1 MEPFPESFELDE
13 LVMRQPAESDRQ
25 PFIDVLSRSDEIAR
39 WTTLPYPYTSQD
51 FDDFL
56 GMDEVRWVVEIDG
69 QPGGV
74 IGTRPDLETATATF
88 GYWLVPHARG
98 RGVITRVGRQVCAML
113 FDRGFERIVA
123 EVVVGNL
130 ASGAALDRIGFT
142 LEGVARSV
150 HAGRCGVGISRFDEQ
165 IWSMLPQDVGR

>member
-1 MEPFPESFELDE
+1 MEPFPASFELDE
-13 LVMRQPAESDRQ
+13 LLLRPAAESDRQ
-25 PFIDVLSRSDEIAR
+25 PFVDVLSASDEIAR
-39 WTTLPYPYTSQD
+39 WTTVPHPYTSAD

-56 GMDEVRWVVEIDG
+56 GTEEIRWVVEIDG
-69 QPGGV
+69 EPGGV
-74 IGTRPDLETATATF
+74 IGARPDFETATATF
-88 GYWLVPHARG
+88 GYWLMPHARG
-98 RGVITRVGRQVCAML
+98 RGVVTRVGREVCSML
-113 FDRGFERIVA
+113 FDRGIERIVA

-150 HAGRCGVGISRFDEQ
+150 HAGRCGVDVSRLDEQ